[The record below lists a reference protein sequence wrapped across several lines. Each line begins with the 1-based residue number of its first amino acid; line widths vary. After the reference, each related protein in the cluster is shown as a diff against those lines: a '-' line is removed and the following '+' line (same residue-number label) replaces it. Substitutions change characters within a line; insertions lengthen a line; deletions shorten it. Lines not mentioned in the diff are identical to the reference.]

1 MPIKLVQWGPVII
14 AIVGVLIA
22 VGASIA
28 VTDERL
34 DETEEDVQDHE
45 FRLRAVEQTLSA
57 MNADI
62 RWIVVTL
69 DDIRNRLYQRNGWS
83 KDD

>member
-1 MPIKLVQWGPVII
+1 MSNKLVQWGPVII
-14 AIVGVLIA
+14 AVVGVIVA
-22 VGASIA
+22 VGASLA
-28 VTDERL
+28 VTDYRL
-34 DETEEDVQDHE
+34 EETEEDVQDHE

-62 RWIVVTL
+62 RWIVITL

-83 KDD
+83 EDD